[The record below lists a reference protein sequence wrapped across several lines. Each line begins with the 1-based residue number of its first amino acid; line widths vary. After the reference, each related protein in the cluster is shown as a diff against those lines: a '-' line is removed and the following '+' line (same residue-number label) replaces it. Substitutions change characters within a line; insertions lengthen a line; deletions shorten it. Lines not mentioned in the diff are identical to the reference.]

1 MTGQVEDWLAHLAD
15 PRGLN
20 ARVQPEPFA
29 DADAVAR
36 LVDLAAA
43 HNVRPALCANLL
55 GLLKRTPAAV
65 LVDPSNH
72 AVGKATAAARE
83 ARLVDTA
90 RAVLL
95 ARAADTIMARVAE
108 AGLPAILVKG
118 ADFARNAYGGL
129 QARTFSDVDL
139 LCRPDAEAELGTILA
154 ELGYEAEAPK
164 ASRVAHTERKFLDR
178 SSVAGTVLVEVH
190 TDLVHAPELRAAQSL
205 TYDLYAA
212 PEHGGA
218 TPAARLVLAAL
229 HGATSHL
236 FGRLQYVVDGMM
248 VARMG
253 VDATE
258 LAERADRSGA
268 RLATATMLRLA
279 DEIFDCAEAPPLMA
293 ELRPLPFGSLESRLI
308 TRHSVLG
315 GKAANRFLL
324 LPQRYLYRRLLRMHG
339 QGGAR

>member
-1 MTGQVEDWLAHLAD
+1 MTGQVEAWLAHLAD

-20 ARVQPEPFA
+20 TRVQPEPFA
-29 DADAVAR
+29 DADAVAG
-36 LVDLAAA
+36 LIDLAAA

-65 LVDPSNH
+65 LVDPSNQ
-72 AVGKATAAARE
+72 AVGKATAAASE
-83 ARLVDTA
+83 ARLMDTA

-129 QARTFSDVDL
+129 QARTFSDVDI
-139 LCRPDAEAELGTILA
+139 LCRPDAEAELGAILA

-212 PEHGGA
+212 PEHGGV

-253 VDATE
+253 VDAAE
-258 LAERADRSGA
+258 LCQRADRSGA

-279 DEIFDCAEAPPLMA
+279 DEIFDCAEAAPLLA
-293 ELRPLPFGSLESRLI
+293 ALQPLPFGSLENRLI

-315 GKAANRFLL
+315 GKASNRFLL
-324 LPQRYLYRRLLRMHG
+324 LPQRFLYRRLLRIHG